1 MANTKMPRRKM
12 AAGVLVSIGAL
23 AGLFAFISPAGQAP
37 DLEVTGSLPGE
48 SSAGRRRLLGRE
60 LLSSWKKKKFCPPG
74 LDICKQEE
82 NRKKEEADEKKKAR
96 LEREAAEAAELE
108 ELSGKVGTAQ
118 TPLEFY
124 APSLPLGGQPFEER
138 GGGEWGGPPGEDG

>member
-1 MANTKMPRRKM
+1 MGG
-12 AAGVLVSIGAL
+12 AGWGGWWVRWGAWGRWWWWVECGAR
-23 AGLFAFISPAGQAP
+23 AGA
-37 DLEVTGSLPGE
+37 GE